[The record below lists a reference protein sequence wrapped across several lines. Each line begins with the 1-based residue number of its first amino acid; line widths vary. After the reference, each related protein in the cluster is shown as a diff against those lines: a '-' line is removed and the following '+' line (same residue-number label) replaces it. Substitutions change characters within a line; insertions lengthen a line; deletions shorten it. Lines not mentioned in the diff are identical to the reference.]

1 MVRGGRKKPFDIGFK
16 RSGEFA
22 MHRKTPLA
30 SARIGGTDWG
40 TVFLSDFRAMPL
52 SNAKI
57 LGAKP
62 SEKLFKLHDSGGL
75 FLLVRTSGAKLWRY
89 KYRIAD
95 KENVFALGEFYTDNK
110 RPGHVS
116 LEAARKA
123 RDEAR
128 ELVRKGVHP
137 SHAKA
142 EKLRGQIELNN
153 STFKAVALEWMD
165 RKKTRWIPAY
175 GAQIR
180 KIFDSDVFP
189 HIGKLPISAVKPFQI
204 LEIMQR
210 VEARGANSYAHLIR
224 QWCSQI
230 FRYAVATL
238 RAEHDPAMPLKG
250 AIIRKRP
257 KHSRALSRE
266 ELRAVLEK
274 LRTYRGDLG
283 TIYGIRIMVL
293 TFVRT
298 IELRGAKWSEFDFEA
313 AEWRIPGERM
323 KMRQEHVVPLSRQ
336 AIRLLEGL
344 KKETGDGV
352 YLFPNRRRPETY
364 ITSTTINRALERMG
378 FLGQGTIGFSG
389 HGFRSTASTMLNEAG
404 FRADFIE
411 KQLAHEDRNNV
422 RASYNRATYLPE
434 RRQMM
439 QKWADMI
446 DQIMSPKLKVVG

>member
-1 MVRGGRKKPFDIGFK
+1 MSIFL
-16 RSGEFA
+16 RS
-22 MHRKTPLA
+22 
-30 SARIGGTDWG
+30 
-40 TVFLSDFRAMPL
+40 
-52 SNAKI
+52 
-57 LGAKP
+57 
-62 SEKLFKLHDSGGL
+62 
-75 FLLVRTSGAKLWRY
+75 SGAKLWRF

-95 KENVFALGEFYTDNK
+95 KENVFALGEFHADKN
-110 RPGHVS
+110 RPGHIS

-128 ELVRKGVHP
+128 ELVRKGIHP

-142 EKLRGQIELNN
+142 VKLRGQIELNN

-165 RKKTRWIPAY
+165 RKKSRWNPTYA
-175 GAQIR
+175 AQIR
-180 KIFDSDVFP
+180 KVFDTDVFP
-189 HIGKLPISAVKPFQI
+189 HIGKLPISTVRPIQL

-210 VEARGANSYAHLIR
+210 VEGRGASAYAHLIR

-238 RAEHDPAMPLKG
+238 RAEQDPATPLKG
-250 AIIRKRP
+250 AIVRKKP
-257 KHSRALSRE
+257 KHSRALSRG

-274 LRTYRGDLG
+274 LRTYRGELG

-323 KMRQEHVVPLSRQ
+323 KMRHEHLVPLSRQ

-344 KKETGDGV
+344 KKESGDGI
-352 YLFPNRRRPETY
+352 YLFPNRRRPDTY
-364 ITSTTINRALERMG
+364 ITATTINRALERMG

-404 FRADFIE
+404 FRPDIIE
-411 KQLAHEDRNNV
+411 KQLAHEERNGV
-422 RASYNRATYLPE
+422 RDSYNRATYLPE
-434 RRQMM
+434 RRAMM

-446 DQIMSPKLKVVG
+446 DQIMSPYLKMVG